1 MDFGTKVTGDPK
13 TKFSGSVLMKNSL
26 PEVSLKTI
34 NEKLHSTNGAFMER
48 YPGES
53 GRRQPVHT
61 VYGGAHLFKSDS
73 AQRLGKVAER
83 ALIEGAPDFVVFA
96 RAIGLPLS
104 DELPDVL
111 DYATGLKHRLETG
124 PDAVREENKA
134 AWLAHTIYARVQE
147 KLKREPV
154 EDFRIDFEDGYG
166 NRPDAEEDGHAE
178 SAAIEV
184 ANGMA
189 AGTLPPFIGI
199 RIKPFN
205 EELRA
210 RSMRTLDIFVS
221 TLLEKS
227 GGKLPE
233 NFVVTLPKI
242 TTAEQVKALV
252 DVFDLLEKQTGLASG
267 SLKMEMMIE
276 TTQSVI
282 NSEGR
287 INLPLLLDAARGR
300 CIAAH
305 FGTYDYTASCSIT
318 AAHQHMMHP
327 ACDFAKHMMQ
337 VSFAGTGIWLSDGAT
352 NIMPVAPH
360 RASEGAPLTHDQ
372 IDENRAVVHRA
383 WKLHYDHIQHSLVGG
398 FYQGWDL
405 HPAQLPTR
413 YAAVCAFFLESLD
426 AASERLRN
434 FVEKAAKATLVGDVF
449 DDAATGQG
457 LLNYF
462 LRAINCGAVTEDEAT
477 RLTSLTHDDFVS
489 ASFVKIL
496 KNRQNL

>member
-1 MDFGTKVTGDPK
+1 
-13 TKFSGSVLMKNSL
+13 MKNSL
-26 PEVSLKTI
+26 SETSLRAITEGLQSS
-34 NEKLHSTNGAFMER
+34 NNRFASQ
-48 YPGES
+48 YPGET

-61 VYGGAHLFKSDS
+61 VYGGAHLFRADS
-73 AQRLGKVAER
+73 APRLGQVAER
-83 ALIEGAPDFVVFA
+83 ALKENASDFVVFA
-96 RAIGLPLS
+96 RAIGLPLAAQ
-104 DELPDVL
+104 LPDVL
-111 DYATGLKHRLETG
+111 DYATGLRNRLEND
-124 PDAVREENKA
+124 PEAVREENKA
-134 AWLAHTIYARVQE
+134 AWLAHAIFTRVQD
-147 KLKREPV
+147 KLQREPV

-166 NRPDAEEDGHAE
+166 NRPDSEEDSHAE
-178 SAAIEV
+178 SAAMEV
-184 ANGMA
+184 VKGME

-205 EELRA
+205 EELRT
-210 RSMRTLDIFVS
+210 RSIRSFDIFVS
-221 TLLEKS
+221 TVFEKS
-227 GGKLPE
+227 EGKLPD

-242 TTAEQVKALV
+242 TAPEQVTALA
-252 DVFDLLEKQTGLASG
+252 DIFELLEKKTGLPDG

-276 TTQSVI
+276 TTQSII

-287 INLPLLLDAARGR
+287 INLPLLLQAARGR
-300 CIAAH
+300 CTAAH

-352 NIMPVAPH
+352 NIMPVGPH
-360 RASEGAPLTHDQ
+360 RAREGSSLSQDQ
-372 IDENRAVVHRA
+372 LEENRAVVHRA

-405 HPAQLPTR
+405 HPAQFPTR
-413 YAAVCAFFLESLD
+413 YAAVYAFFLESLD

-462 LRAINCGAVTEDEAT
+462 LRATNCGALTEDEAL
-477 RLTSLTHDDFVS
+477 RLSGLTHDELRS
-489 ASFVKIL
+489 GSFVRIL
-496 KNRQNL
+496 KNRQAL